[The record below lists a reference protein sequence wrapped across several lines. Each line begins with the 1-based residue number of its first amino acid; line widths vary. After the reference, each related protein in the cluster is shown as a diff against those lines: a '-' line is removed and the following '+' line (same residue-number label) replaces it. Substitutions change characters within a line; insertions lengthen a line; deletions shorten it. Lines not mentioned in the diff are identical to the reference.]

1 MREQSINSD
10 LFSLKTEQVK
20 SLRDIVVESLREAI
34 VTGRFQPGE
43 HLKERELSEI
53 MGVSTTPIKEA
64 FRMLGY
70 EGLVETVPRKG
81 TYVSDL
87 AETSI
92 QEVQM
97 LRSAVEG
104 VCAKLA
110 AMKLTE
116 KDEMALK
123 QQIEKMERLLK
134 ENKVDQLVEE
144 NTKFHRLIK
153 EAAKSPMV
161 SQVSD
166 NISSFDKA
174 FRKRALM
181 EQSELQ
187 SGFSEHKK
195 IVEAILS
202 RDPELAEK
210 VMKQHILR
218 TAQDVL
224 NGPKEK

>member
-1 MREQSINSD
+1 MSEQSISRD
-10 LFSLKTEQVK
+10 LFSMKTEQVK
-20 SLRDIVVESLREAI
+20 SLRDIVIESLREAI

-70 EGLVETVPRKG
+70 EGLVVTVPRKG

-97 LRSAVEG
+97 LRAAVEG

-110 AMKLTE
+110 AMKLTKKNE
-116 KDEMALK
+116 LALK
-123 QQIEKMERLLK
+123 QQIEKMELLLNNN
-134 ENKVDQLVEE
+134 EIDQLVEE
-144 NTKFHRLIK
+144 NTKFHRLIN
-153 EAAKSPMV
+153 EIAGNPMML
-161 SQVSD
+161 QITD

-174 FRKRALM
+174 FRKRALK
-181 EQSELQ
+181 EESELRA
-187 SGFSEHKK
+187 GFSEHKE
-195 IVEAILS
+195 IYEAIVS
-202 RDPELAEK
+202 KDPELSEK

-224 NGPKEK
+224 KVSQEK